1 MDNAVLIVVAIIGA
15 ASLIIAAVISARAGN
30 KKQLEEIH
38 VLVNS
43 RLTEALDEINNLK
56 EQIVSQGG
64 DPETLFPKP

>member
-43 RLTEALDEINNLK
+43 RLTKALDEINNLK